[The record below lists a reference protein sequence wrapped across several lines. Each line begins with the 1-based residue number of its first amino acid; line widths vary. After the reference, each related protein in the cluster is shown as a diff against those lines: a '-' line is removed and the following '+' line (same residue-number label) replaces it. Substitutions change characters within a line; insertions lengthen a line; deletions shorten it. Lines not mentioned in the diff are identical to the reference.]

1 MVKKKILYL
10 MHVDWKWIYQRP
22 HVIAKGLEEDY
33 DVTVAYQL
41 NYRQQRGMQKYN
53 PLPDKAV
60 RIYNIPYEGKN
71 IFIYLLNKVW
81 LKWYHHKFKKEKYD
95 IIWFTS
101 PVMLKYVDKQCS
113 GIKIYDCMDD
123 EVAMR
128 MEMQKHSL
136 TDRLVLKNEY
146 VRNKKRLLE
155 EAEYVLFSSQYL
167 YSKFKTR
174 CKGEPAL
181 VRNGYQ
187 QRDIHYEWKER
198 KRIRRQLSIGYV
210 GTIERW
216 MDISLLQKSVLD
228 YPNICYHLIGP
239 CAVPIEET
247 DNIIL
252 EGVVEH
258 QQLYYKIAEYDCL
271 IMPFIVND
279 IILAVDPVKLYEYI
293 SYGKC
298 IISVYYPEIE
308 RFSDYIYFYRNEQE
322 YMNLLEEL
330 VQSGFRPKYSK
341 QQQEQFLYENT
352 WEKRLQ
358 TIKCLI
364 EECERN
370 KDEQD

>member
-22 HVIAKGLEEDY
+22 HVIAKGLEKDY
-33 DVTVAYQL
+33 DVTVAYQF
-41 NYRQQRGMQKYN
+41 NYRQQRGMQNNN
-53 PLPDKAV
+53 PLPDKVV

-71 IFIYLLNKVW
+71 IFIYFINKIW

-101 PVMLKYVDKQCS
+101 PVMLKYVDQKCS

-128 MEMQKHSL
+128 MDAENN
-136 TDRLVLKNEY
+136 RLVDKLVLRNEY

-155 EAEYVLFSSQYL
+155 QAEYIFFSSQYL
-167 YSKFKTR
+167 YTKFKPQS
-174 CKGEPAL
+174 KGEMAL

-187 QRDIHYEWKER
+187 QRELHYAYSE
-198 KRIRRQLSIGYV
+198 KRYRNTEFHIGYI

-216 MDISLLQKSVLD
+216 MDISLLKKSVSD

-247 DNIIL
+247 ENIVI

-258 QQLYYKIAEYDCL
+258 KQLYYKIENYDCL
-271 IMPFIVND
+271 IMPFKVND

-298 IISVYYPEIE
+298 IVSVYYPEIE
-308 RFSDYIYFYRNEQE
+308 RFSDFIYFYKTEEEYKLLLQE
-322 YMNLLEEL
+322 LMEN
-330 VQSGFRPKYSK
+330 GFAPKYSK

-352 WEKRLQ
+352 WEKRIH
-358 TIKCLI
+358 TIKQII

-370 KDEQD
+370 V